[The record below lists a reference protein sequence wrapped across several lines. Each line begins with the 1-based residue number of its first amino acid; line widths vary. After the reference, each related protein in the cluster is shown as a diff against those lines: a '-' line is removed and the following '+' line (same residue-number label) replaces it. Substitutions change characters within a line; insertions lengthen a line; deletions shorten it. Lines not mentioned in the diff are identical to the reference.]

1 MWLVVGAGLSGA
13 VMAEQISRRLGQEV
27 HVIDSRDHIGGNC
40 YDYID
45 QETGIRI
52 NKYGAHL
59 FHTDDQEVWE
69 YIQKFSPWIRWE
81 HKVLSM
87 VDGKL
92 VPVPVNITTVNT
104 LFDGVHIKDST
115 EMQQWLDQ
123 NCIKHD
129 RIVNSEQ
136 IAESRVGR
144 DLYRK
149 MFQPYTIKQWNK
161 DPAELDPSVLARIPI
176 RKDFDTR
183 YFTDKYQGLPKHG
196 YTQFFQNMLDSPLIK
211 VCVNTNFFD
220 LPQEEVAKYQGIIYT
235 GPVDLF
241 FSERSSGGCE
251 LEKLEYRSIDFKIE
265 RFKGGV
271 GGMKYYQ
278 PNSVVNYPELK
289 YPYTRIVEYKH
300 FPNQPEVGGSTDLN
314 GVSGVGMDTV
324 IVSETTN
331 DHGEPYYPVP
341 TERNMALY
349 AKYQKL
355 AEEVRIR
362 GRKVHFLGRLATY
375 KYYNMDQAIRAA
387 LDMFNQIFSAEDLGV

>member
-1 MWLVVGAGLSGA
+1 MWLVVGAGLSGT
-13 VMAEQISRRLGQEV
+13 VMAERISSLLGQEV

-104 LFDGVHIKDST
+104 LFDGVHIKDSI

-123 NCIKHD
+123 NCIKHQV
-129 RIVNSEQ
+129 IENSEQ

-161 DPAELDPSVLARIPI
+161 DPSELDPSVLARIPI

-211 VCVNTNFFD
+211 VRVNTNFFD

-235 GPVDLF
+235 GPIDIF
-241 FSERSSGGCE
+241 FSNRPDGGCD

-265 RFKGGV
+265 RLVGV
-271 GGMKYYQ
+271 KYYQ

-300 FPNQPEVGGSTDLN
+300 FPNNQGESN
-314 GVSGVGMDTV
+314 DTV
-324 IVSETTN
+324 IISETTN

-355 AEEVRIR
+355 AEEVRIG

-387 LDMFNQIFSAEDLGV
+387 LDMFKQIFRGEMEEDLGV